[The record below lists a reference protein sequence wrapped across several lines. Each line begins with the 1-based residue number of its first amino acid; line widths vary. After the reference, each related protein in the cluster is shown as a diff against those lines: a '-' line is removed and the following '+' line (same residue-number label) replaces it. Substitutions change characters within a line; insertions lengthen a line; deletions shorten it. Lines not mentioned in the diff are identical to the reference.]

1 MSYRRAVRWTGAGL
15 AALVGCLLQYPAVAQ
30 STGTNTASL
39 DYCADQ
45 YVLALAEPAQIVALS
60 PDATAPHSFYA
71 DKAVGLP
78 TFGASTE
85 EVVMLRPD
93 ALVRYWGGN
102 PKMFAL
108 ADRLGIRVASARF
121 GSDQETLYWN
131 IRTVASALGRDE
143 IGEGLIRDIEA
154 RYVAL
159 EAAPATDLTALYVTP
174 SGTTAGVGTFV
185 DDLMSLAGIEGVAKR
200 WGLQGWQTIP
210 AEQLLLDPPDVI
222 ITAFFDM
229 RTRHESL
236 WGIGRH
242 DAITRLIQ
250 STPIIDIPGRY
261 VACDGFF
268 FVDAAELIREKANA
282 LNLSGGSQ

>member
-236 WGIGRH
+236 WGLAAMTPSPALFSPPPSLIFQG
-242 DAITRLIQ
+242 AMLPATASFLSTRQ
-250 STPIIDIPGRY
+250 S
-261 VACDGFF
+261 
-268 FVDAAELIREKANA
+268 
-282 LNLSGGSQ
+282 